1 MCTTS
6 AAFTV
11 TLVQASQATLTVTG
25 PASVTYGTT
34 GTATVT
40 GGSGTG
46 AVTFS
51 AGASTGCSVTGTTVS
66 VSNSSGTCILTA
78 TKAADSNYGATTS
91 AAFTVTLVQASQ
103 ATLAVTGPASV
114 AYGATGTA
122 TVTGGSGTGAVTFSA
137 GASTGCSVT
146 GTTVSV
152 SNATGTCTLT
162 ATKAADSDYAAVTS
176 VPFSVTLVQ
185 ASAIIVVTPYN
196 VPYDGAAQTA
206 TGTATGVGGIS
217 LSSDLTLT
225 GTTHTN
231 AGSYPADPWSFT
243 DASGNYK
250 NASGTVS
257 DNIGK
262 ASATLTLSNLSQ
274 TYNGSARPVTVT
286 TSPAGLV
293 GVSVTYNGT
302 GGTVYGPS
310 TTAPTSAGSYVVD
323 ASLTNANYQASD
335 ATGTLT
341 IVLPTLVSIAV
352 TPVNPTILAGATQP
366 FAATGTYSDN
376 STQTITSSVT
386 WTSAITSVATIG
398 ASTGV
403 ATGVKA
409 GTSQI
414 TATLGS
420 VISPSD
426 TITVNNPAPSI
437 NSLSPTHAPAGA
449 AFTLTVNG
457 SGFVST
463 STSVSFS
470 GKTETTTFVSAT
482 QLTAAIPAADM
493 PVGGL
498 VNVTANT
505 PVPGGGASA
514 ASSFTIDSFS
524 VAGPPSTT
532 YVVPGTPTP
541 APILITPTSNGF
553 ANPVQLVASGLP
565 KGMTALFSQDPV
577 TPGSIATKVTLT
589 LTATA
594 AAAVQ
599 PGPASKHFPTEPFG
613 LLATIV
619 AAGML
624 ILVRRAPWGVLLPS
638 RAALVLWIIVI
649 GGLGISLSG
658 CAGGFQLN
666 SNATPAGNYTITVTG
681 TSGTAQQSGTF
692 TVSVE

>member
-1 MCTTS
+1 
-6 AAFTV
+6 
-11 TLVQASQATLTVTG
+11 
-25 PASVTYGTT
+25 
-34 GTATVT
+34 
-40 GGSGTG
+40 
-46 AVTFS
+46 
-51 AGASTGCSVTGTTVS
+51 
-66 VSNSSGTCILTA
+66 
-78 TKAADSNYGATTS
+78 
-91 AAFTVTLVQASQ
+91 
-103 ATLAVTGPASV
+103 
-114 AYGATGTA
+114 
-122 TVTGGSGTGAVTFSA
+122 
-137 GASTGCSVT
+137 VT

-152 SNATGTCTLT
+152 SNAGGTCTLT
-162 ATKAADSDYAAVTS
+162 ATKAADIDYAAVTS

-185 ASAIIVVTPYN
+185 ASAVIVVTPYN
-196 VPYDGAAQTA
+196 VPYDGAPHTA
-206 TGTATGVGGIS
+206 TGSVTGVGGIN
-217 LSSDLTLT
+217 LSSGLTLI

-274 TYNGSARPVTVT
+274 TYNGSAKPVTVT
-286 TSPAGLV
+286 TSPAGLS
-293 GVSVTYNGT
+293 GVSVTYTGT
-302 GGTVYGPS
+302 GGTVYGPN
-310 TTAPTSAGSYVVD
+310 TTAPTNAGSYLVD

-341 IVLPTLVSIAV
+341 IVLPTLVSITV
-352 TPVNPTILAGATQP
+352 TPVNPTILVGATQP
-366 FAATGTYSDN
+366 FVATGTYSDN

-386 WTSAITSVATIG
+386 WASATTSVAAIG

-403 ATGVKA
+403 ATGVKT

-420 VISPSD
+420 VTSPSD
-426 TITVNNPAPSI
+426 TITVSNPAPSI
-437 NSLSPTHAPAGA
+437 NSLTPTHAPAGA

-463 STSVSFS
+463 SAVGFS

-482 QLTAAIPAADM
+482 QLTAAIPASDM
-493 PVGGL
+493 SSGGV
-498 VNVTANT
+498 VNATVNNPA
-505 PVPGGGASA
+505 PGGGASA
-514 ASSFTIDSFS
+514 AGSFTIDSFS
-524 VAGPPSTT
+524 VAGPLSTT

-541 APILITPTSNGF
+541 VTILITPTSNGF
-553 ANPVQLVASGLP
+553 ADSVQLVASGLP
-565 KGMTALFSQDPV
+565 KGMTALFSQDPL
-577 TPGSIATKVTLT
+577 TPGTTATKVILT

-594 AAAVQ
+594 AAALQ
-599 PGPASKHFPTEPFG
+599 PVPSSKHFPSGPVG
-613 LLATIV
+613 LLATIL

-624 ILVRRAPWGVLLPS
+624 IMLRRGPWGVLLPS

-692 TVSVE
+692 TISVE